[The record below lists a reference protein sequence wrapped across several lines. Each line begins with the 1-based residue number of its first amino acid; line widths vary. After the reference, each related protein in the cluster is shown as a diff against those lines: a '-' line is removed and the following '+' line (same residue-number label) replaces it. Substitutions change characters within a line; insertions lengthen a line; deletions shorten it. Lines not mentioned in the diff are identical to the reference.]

1 MSLLAGRRTPPAP
14 SQAAEAA
21 RRHGGVVHGIAW
33 GAAALLPG
41 FVVGPS
47 GVVALR
53 VTGGGDAYAS
63 VVTAAYAGLPGL
75 TFLGVHALGERTWP
89 RPTGPVRRAALVPRD
104 LTVPA
109 WLLRVT
115 VGWTVALAVTLVVCG
130 LTADDGRGLTLGTSS
145 ASPYPGWRY
154 GVPVALAVTG
164 VAFATWAALR
174 MIVRRPAVLDADPAY
189 DAASR
194 LLAAHR
200 VLRGVQLFLPQP
212 WPRCSL
218 RGGRGGGGR
227 ADGLGLALAVTAAAV
242 ALASVAVAV
251 VPAAAPATATRQS
264 WSPPMAPAGPSP
276 AGSPDGDGGVDEA
289 MSVSVEVD
297 LASGVP
303 PYEQIRLQVLAHVAA
318 GRLKAGDRMP
328 TIRDLATDLGVAP
341 GTVQRAYRELEQA
354 GVVATRRRTGTV
366 VTDGPPRARPAG
378 AGLRRAVRGDG
389 ARRRACPT
397 RRCWTWSAE
406 RSSSRRRPTALTA
419 RLDGA
424 GAGVRQRLTPTST
437 GSGSS
442 STPNAS
448 RTPSR
453 T

>member
-1 MSLLAGRRTPPAP
+1 MSLLVTVVPLVGLAVLGLVAALVVSQLAGRRTPPAP

-41 FVVGPS
+41 FVVGAV

-154 GVPVALAVTG
+154 GIPVALAVTG

-200 VLRGVQLFLPQP
+200 VLRGVQLFLAAT
-212 WPRCSL
+212 L
-218 RGGRGGGGR
+218 AAVLAFAAAAAAAVGLV
-227 ADGLGLALAVTAAAV
+227 GLGLTLAVTAAAV

-264 WSPPMAPAGPSP
+264 WSSPMAPAGPSP
-276 AGSPDGDGGVDEA
+276 AGSPDG
-289 MSVSVEVD
+289 
-297 LASGVP
+297 
-303 PYEQIRLQVLAHVAA
+303 R
-318 GRLKAGDRMP
+318 
-328 TIRDLATDLGVAP
+328 
-341 GTVQRAYRELEQA
+341 TV
-354 GVVATRRRTGTV
+354 G
-366 VTDGPPRARPAG
+366 
-378 AGLRRAVRGDG
+378 
-389 ARRRACPT
+389 
-397 RRCWTWSAE
+397 
-406 RSSSRRRPTALTA
+406 
-419 RLDGA
+419 
-424 GAGVRQRLTPTST
+424 ST
-437 GSGSS
+437 K
-442 STPNAS
+442 P
-448 RTPSR
+448 
-453 T
+453 